1 MSFGLYLH
9 VPFCEQHCHYCTF
22 PISLSPASAHRP
34 YIERLKKE
42 LERDPPS
49 RAPSTIYLGGGTP
62 SLIAPDLLADLLGRW
77 RETAGEVSIEVNP
90 GTLTTESVD
99 AYLEMGIDRVSL
111 GAQSFDPNELRAA
124 GRLHSP
130 EDTVADYERLRER
143 GFQNISFDLIAGLPG
158 QRHEVWDANLDW
170 VIRLGPDHVS
180 VYLLELEDSALW
192 ARQAA
197 ERPGDESS
205 AWFYRRAAD
214 RLADAGY
221 RHYETSSWARPGMEC
236 RHNIGYW
243 TGVEYRGAGI
253 GAHSFVGNRRFW
265 NFRNLAAYAAAIDN
279 DGSPVEDAEERTVV
293 MQLEEAFLLGLRRA
307 EGFSADAVAREL
319 GIDYPQEWF
328 ERVDSLSEAG
338 LIEFDGQV
346 VRLAP
351 DGWLLATSIT
361 EELLCPSLLS
371 ICEATR

>member
-1 MSFGLYLH
+1 
-9 VPFCEQHCHYCTF
+9 
-22 PISLSPASAHRP
+22 
-34 YIERLKKE
+34 
-42 LERDPPS
+42 
-49 RAPSTIYLGGGTP
+49 
-62 SLIAPDLLADLLGRW
+62 
-77 RETAGEVSIEVNP
+77 
-90 GTLTTESVD
+90 
-99 AYLEMGIDRVSL
+99 
-111 GAQSFDPNELRAA
+111 
-124 GRLHSP
+124 
-130 EDTVADYERLRER
+130 
-143 GFQNISFDLIAGLPG
+143 
-158 QRHEVWDANLDW
+158 
-170 VIRLGPDHVS
+170 
-180 VYLLELEDSALW
+180 
-192 ARQAA
+192 
-197 ERPGDESS
+197 
-205 AWFYRRAAD
+205 
-214 RLADAGY
+214 
-221 RHYETSSWARPGMEC
+221 
-236 RHNIGYW
+236 
-243 TGVEYRGAGI
+243 VEYRGAGI